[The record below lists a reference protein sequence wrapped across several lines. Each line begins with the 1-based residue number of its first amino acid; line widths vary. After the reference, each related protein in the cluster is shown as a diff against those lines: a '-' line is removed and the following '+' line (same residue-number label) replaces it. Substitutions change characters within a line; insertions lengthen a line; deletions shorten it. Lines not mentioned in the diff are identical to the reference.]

1 MKTSVTLLV
10 LTVLALASPGA
21 RAQEG
26 QGNPF
31 GKIDPSERITVN
43 FKDTDLREV
52 LDTFSNEYNLNIV
65 TGPNVAGKVT
75 MNLYEV
81 PVKEVFDQVLAS
93 AGFTYT
99 VENGFIVVQAAAGN
113 GGGPGVAGANPYQP
127 KVIFLNH
134 VRAKD
139 VVPMLTP
146 LLEPDELIVQ
156 GPESKKGITD
166 LDDLGG
172 NEQATR
178 EVIVVFASDET
189 LEKLHALL
197 DKLDIPPLQV
207 MVEATILQVVLS
219 DDANLGVDFTAF
231 GGIDFQAINAKT
243 SVTDGIT
250 TKSKGGPQLQNW
262 LVGLTQRG
270 FTNPGSKGLHLGI
283 LHNQV
288 GAFIE
293 ALEEV
298 GNATILSNPKIT
310 TLNRHAAQVLVGQK
324 LGYQTLTATE
334 TTTVQN
340 IEFLEVGTSLVFR
353 PFISEDGFVRM
364 EIHPKKSDGTV
375 SATTGLPEERTTE
388 VSTNVLVRSGN
399 TIVIGG
405 LMETRETTNVSQVPF
420 FGSIPLIGSLFR
432 REETSEAKTEI
443 IVLLT
448 PHIVNQADL
457 SRRADEGRRR
467 LESAKAELAASHP
480 GYLRP
485 SYARSMYGEAATA
498 LADGDPEGA
507 LGKAEWGL
515 LAMPADPDLAALA
528 AYCRK
533 ELNAQREEKLELKE
547 AIQLLDAKKKEQS
560 Q

>member
-1 MKTSVTLLV
+1 MKKPVTLLL
-10 LTVLALASPGA
+10 LTILTLASSRA
-21 RAQEG
+21 RAQDE
-26 QGNPF
+26 QGDPF
-31 GKIDPSERITVN
+31 KNIDPNERITVN

-52 LDTFSNEYNLNIV
+52 LDTFSSEYNLNIV
-65 TGPNVAGKVT
+65 TGPNVVGKVT

-81 PVKEVFDQVLAS
+81 PVKEVFEQVLAS

-99 VENGFIVVQAAAGN
+99 VENGFIVVQGAAGIE
-113 GGGPGVAGANPYQP
+113 GGPGAAGPNPYKP
-127 KVIFLNH
+127 KVVFLNH

-146 LLEPDELIVQ
+146 LLGADELIVP
-156 GPESKKGITD
+156 GPESKKGVTD

-178 EVIVVFASDET
+178 EMVVVFAGDET
-189 LEKLHALL
+189 LEKLHGLL
-197 DKLDIPPLQV
+197 ARIDVPPPQV

-219 DDANLGVDFTAF
+219 DNAKLGVDFTAF
-231 GGIDFQAINAKT
+231 GGIDFQAINGKT
-243 SVTDGIT
+243 NATDSLT
-250 TKSKGGPQLQNW
+250 TKPKGGPQLQNW

-270 FTNPGSKGLHLGI
+270 FTNPGSKGLHVGI

-298 GNATILSNPKIT
+298 GNATVLSNPKVT
-310 TLNRHAAQVLVGQK
+310 TLNRHAAQILVGQK

-340 IEFLEVGTSLVFR
+340 VEFLEVGTSLVFR

-420 FGSIPLIGSLFR
+420 FGSIPLIGTLFR
-432 REETSEAKTEI
+432 REETSEDKTEI

-448 PHIVNQADL
+448 PHIVDQADL
-457 SRRADEGRRR
+457 NRRADEGRRR

-485 SYARSMYGEAATA
+485 SYARSMYTEAATA

-528 AYCRK
+528 SYCRK
-533 ELNAQREEKLELKE
+533 ELNTQTEERLELKE
-547 AIQLLDAKKKEQS
+547 AIKLLDAKKKEQS
-560 Q
+560 R